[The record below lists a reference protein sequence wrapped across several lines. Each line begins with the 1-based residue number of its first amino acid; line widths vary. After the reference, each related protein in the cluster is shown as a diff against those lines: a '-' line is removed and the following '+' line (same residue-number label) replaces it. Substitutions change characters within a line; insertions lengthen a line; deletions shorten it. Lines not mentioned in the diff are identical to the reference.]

1 MKKHHM
7 KAKLSLLFLAL
18 LLVLA
23 ACSGNNAAT
32 PQPSDP
38 PENENKTEAPP
49 AEEEKEPEEPEVNL
63 GGREV
68 RISQWWD
75 AEPKGDSVADELAR
89 ERIANVEKKYNVKI
103 SYLNTEYWST
113 SEKLS
118 ASVMANDPFA
128 EIVRVPDGFIWG
140 LMNGGFLTPL
150 NDYTAASRMS
160 DEMIEAMKFGGDTVY
175 GLEGWFNDNESGV
188 YYNKRLFKEAG
199 LKNPQELMEE
209 DNWNWAAMVD
219 AAKKLT
225 VDNNGDGK
233 PDQYGLAGAHY
244 VMSEMM
250 IASNGGR
257 IYDESTSKVMFDAP
271 ESMEAL
277 NLLHSL
283 YNEHKVVKENEG
295 NDWEDPAKYFAEG
308 IIAMYPGGLW
318 EIEGRIVDKMK
329 DEWGY
334 VYFPKGPKA
343 DAYLDRLGGTET
355 VVIPKGVKDPEV
367 MVKIWAE
374 LTDFDNWEENRRL
387 SLENILPDETSVANA
402 MNDNGEARRVFG
414 GRFGGLGIKD
424 HLDSV
429 TEKFLTGE
437 TTPATGIA
445 QVVGPAQAAVE
456 KVLSGEIDD
465 EKEEEAGGEG

>member
-1 MKKHHM
+1 MKNRHK
-7 KAKLSLLFLAL
+7 KVKLSMLLLAM

-23 ACSGNNAAT
+23 ACSGNNAGT

-38 PENENKTEAPP
+38 PETETEAPP
-49 AEEEKEPEEPEVNL
+49 AEEEAEPEEAEVNL

-75 AEPKGDSVADELAR
+75 ASPKGDSVADELAR
-89 ERIANVEKKYNVKI
+89 ERIANVEAKYNVTI
-103 SYLNTEYWST
+103 SYLDTEYWST

-128 EIVRVPDGFIWG
+128 EIIRIPDGFIWG

-150 NDYTAASRMS
+150 NDYVADSGMS
-160 DEMIEAMKFGGDTVY
+160 DVMIEAMKFGGDQVY
-175 GLEGWFNDNESGV
+175 GLEGWFNDNESGMF
-188 YYNKRLFKEAG
+188 YNKRIFREAG

-244 VMSEMM
+244 VMSELL

-257 IYDESTSKVMFDAP
+257 IYDESEGKVMFDSP

-318 EIEGRIVDKMK
+318 EIEGRIIDKLK
-329 DEWGY
+329 DDWGY
-334 VYFPKGPKA
+334 VYFPKGPQA
-343 DAYLDRLGGTET
+343 DKYLDRLGGTET
-355 VVIPKGVKDPEV
+355 VVIPRGVQDADV

-374 LTDFDNWEENRRL
+374 LQDFENWEENRRL
-387 SLENILPDETSVANA
+387 SLENVLPDETSVANA
-402 MNDNGEARRVFG
+402 MNDNDEAQRVFG

-437 TTPATGIA
+437 TTPSTGIA
-445 QVVGPAQAAVE
+445 QVVGPAQAAVD
-456 KVLSGEIDD
+456 KVLSGEID
-465 EKEEEAGGEG
+465 EEEEEAGGEG